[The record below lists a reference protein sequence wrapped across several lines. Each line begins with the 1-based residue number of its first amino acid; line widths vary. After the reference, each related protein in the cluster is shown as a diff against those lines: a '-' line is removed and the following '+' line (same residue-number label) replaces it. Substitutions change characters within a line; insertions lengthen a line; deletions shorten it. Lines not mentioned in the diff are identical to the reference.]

1 MSLALLSE
9 DPTITRQE
17 ALDALT
23 RLERE
28 LGAHPRLVIAFSGGV
43 DSGVLL
49 AAARRVL
56 GEGAIAITAD
66 SPSMPRRELEEAI
79 RFATR
84 LGVDHRVVK
93 TSEMERPEYVQ
104 NDTSRCFWC
113 KETLFSLCEA
123 IAAAEDGATI
133 AYGYTKDD
141 AGDHRPGHDAARKF
155 GVVAPLADAALG
167 KREIRAI
174 ARELS
179 LELWD
184 KPAAPCLSSRI
195 PYGSEVSIE
204 KLGSIERMEVLL
216 HELGFRVCR
225 ARYDGTHMRLEL
237 EAADI
242 ARAAAPEIR
251 DTLLAEAKRLGVGI
265 LTIDLEG
272 FVSGKMNRAALQ

>member
-1 MSLALLSE
+1 MSLELAQQN
-9 DPTITRQE
+9 PTIPREE
-17 ALDALT
+17 ALGALA
-23 RLERE
+23 RLERA
-28 LGAHPRLVIAFSGGV
+28 LSDHRRLVVAFSGGV

-49 AAARRVL
+49 AAAHRVL

-79 RFATR
+79 RFAAR

-93 TSEMERPEYVQ
+93 TLELERPEYTR
-104 NDTSRCFWC
+104 NDRSRCFFC
-113 KETLFSLCEA
+113 KETLFSVCEA

-133 AYGYTKDD
+133 GYGYTSDD
-141 AGDHRPGHDAARKF
+141 AHDHRPGHDAARKF
-155 GVVAPLADAALG
+155 GVVAPLAEAGLG

-195 PYGSEVSIE
+195 PYGSEVTVE
-204 KLGSIERMEVLL
+204 KLDAIERMESLL
-216 HELGFRVCR
+216 QSLGFRVCR
-225 ARYDGTHMRLEL
+225 ARYDGASMRLEL
-237 EAADI
+237 EPADI
-242 ARAAAPEIR
+242 PRVAAPEIR
-251 DTLLAEAKRLGVGI
+251 DMLLAEARRLGVGL

-272 FVSGKMNRAALQ
+272 FVSGKMNRVALQ